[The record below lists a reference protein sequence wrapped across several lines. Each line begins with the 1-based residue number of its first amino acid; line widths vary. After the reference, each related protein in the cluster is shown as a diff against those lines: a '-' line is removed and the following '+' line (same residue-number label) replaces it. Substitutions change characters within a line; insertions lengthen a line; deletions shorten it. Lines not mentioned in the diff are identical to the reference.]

1 MEQAGHCIPAA
12 LADLLSHQP
21 LSPGKVAFAWRAAV
35 GAAVDRST
43 SVKLLHEGTLDVVAC
58 DAHWKREVRRSA
70 DLVRVRLNTLLG
82 EEIVKRITARTA
94 SRR

>member
-1 MEQAGHCIPAA
+1 MEHAGHCIPAA

-21 LSPGKVAFAWRAAV
+21 LSPGKVTFAWRVAV

-43 SVKLLHEGTLDVVAC
+43 SVQLLPDGTLDVVAC
-58 DAHWKREVRRSA
+58 DTHWKREVRRSA
-70 DLVRVRLNTLLG
+70 GLVRVRLNTLLG
-82 EEIVKRITARTA
+82 ENIVTRISTRTV